1 MHVTDRPT
9 PSSSPYQ
16 YGLGR
21 TPANHLP
28 LTPLGF
34 LDRSAQVHP
43 DGIAVV
49 HAGTTQTW
57 AQTRERAYRLASAL
71 ALRGVQRGDTV
82 AILAPNTPA
91 MLEAHLGIPLCG
103 AVINAINCRL
113 DAEGIA
119 FILQH
124 GEARVLLVDSE
135 FMALAEKAV
144 EGLAHAP
151 LVVVV
156 HDTGLHGQSGL
167 GAFDY
172 EALLAEGDPAF
183 EGVWPEDE
191 WEPIALN
198 YTSGTTGDP
207 KGVVP
212 SHRGAYLMSMLQLT
226 DWAIP
231 RSPVYLWTLPMFHA
245 NGWCFTWAITAAAGT
260 HVCLRKVTAKAIFE
274 AIAEHGVDH
283 FCAAPTVLAML
294 ANAPQNERIVLTRK
308 VRVLTAGSPPPAAIL
323 QEISAMGFDVDH
335 VYGITEVSG
344 TPVSCVRQ
352 PGWAALPAAGRAR
365 LQARQGVRA
374 AALEHLRVMHP
385 DTLQPVPADGATAG
399 EIMIRG
405 NTVMKGYLKN
415 PAATAKAFEGGWF
428 HTGDIAVLHPDGY
441 VQITD
446 RSKDVIIS
454 GGENISSVEV
464 EDVLH
469 RHPAVMLAAVVAQP
483 DERWG
488 EVPCAFI
495 ELKPDAVGTV
505 SAEDL
510 ITFCRENLARYK
522 CPRQVVFDALPRT
535 ATGKIQ
541 KFRLREIAGSQ
552 DAITR
557 LAQLPAEGVLER
569 LSLPAR

>member
-1 MHVTDRPT
+1 MNH
-9 PSSSPYQ
+9 SPYAQ
-16 YGLGR
+16 GLDR
-21 TPANHLP
+21 TPANFLP

-34 LDRSAQVHP
+34 LDRAALVHP
-43 DGIAVV
+43 NRTALV
-49 HAGTTQTW
+49 HGSQRQTW
-57 AQTRERAYRLASAL
+57 QQTRDRCHRLASAL
-71 ALRGVQRGDTV
+71 VRRGIERGDTV
-82 AILAPNTPA
+82 SVLAPNTPA
-91 MLEAHLGIPLCG
+91 MLEAHFGVPLAG
-103 AVINAINCRL
+103 AVLNAINCRL

-119 FILQH
+119 FILRH
-124 GEARVLLVDSE
+124 GESRVLLVDRE
-135 FMALAEKAV
+135 FAALASQAV
-144 EGLAHAP
+144 AALEHRP
-151 LVVVV
+151 LVIRIDDALAP
-156 HDTGLHGQSGL
+156 DTPSEAAALVYD
-167 GAFDY
+167 APDY
-172 EALLAEGDPAF
+172 EQLLAEGDADF
-183 EGVWPEDE
+183 EGVWPLDE

-212 SHRGAYLMSMLQLT
+212 SHRGTYLMSLLQLT
-226 DWAIP
+226 DWAVP
-231 RSPVYLWTLPMFHA
+231 KAPVYLWTLPMFHA
-245 NGWCFTWAITAAAGT
+245 NGWCFTWAITAARGK
-260 HVCLRKVTAKAIFE
+260 HVGLGKVSAPAILD
-274 AIAEHGVDH
+274 AITDQGVDH

-294 ANAPQNERIVLTRK
+294 ASHPAADPTPLPRQ

-323 QEISAMGFDVDH
+323 QSIAAMGFDVDH

-352 PGWAALPAAGRAR
+352 PEWDALEDTDRAR

-374 AALEHLRVMHP
+374 AALEQLLVLDPR
-385 DTLQPVPADGATAG
+385 TLEPVPRDGATTG

-415 PAATAKAFEGGWF
+415 TSATAKAFEGGWF
-428 HTGDIAVLHPDGY
+428 HTGDVAVVHPDGY

-469 RHPAVMLAAVVAQP
+469 RHPSVLLAAVVAQP

-495 ELKPDAVGTV
+495 ELKADAEAVTEAGLL
-505 SAEDL
+505 A
-510 ITFCRENLARYK
+510 FCRDRLAHFK
-522 CPRQVVFDALPRT
+522 CPRRVVFGALPKT

-541 KFRLREIAGSQ
+541 KFRLRELAGSR

-557 LAQLPAEGVLER
+557 LAAVPEAT
-569 LSLPAR
+569 